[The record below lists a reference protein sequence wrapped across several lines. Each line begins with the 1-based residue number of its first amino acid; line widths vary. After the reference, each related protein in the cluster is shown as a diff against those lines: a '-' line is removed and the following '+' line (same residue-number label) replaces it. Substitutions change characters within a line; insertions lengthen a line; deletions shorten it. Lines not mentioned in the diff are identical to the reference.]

1 MHIYSFIGA
10 TEILKLI
17 LETNVPFKPNL
28 STEQIESA
36 IDLLQGSKQQLKP
49 GMALQ
54 SDKMFVEVDKPTVLI
69 QAHHNLDELFN
80 TLKLRK
86 GSSFE
91 LVFKLVLFF
100 NSLASIKGAKKY
112 TPVVS
117 LTSKERFHYCSP
129 QLFKLMAILKISDY

>member
-28 STEQIESA
+28 STESIESA

-69 QAHHNLDELFN
+69 
-80 TLKLRK
+80 
-86 GSSFE
+86 
-91 LVFKLVLFF
+91 
-100 NSLASIKGAKKY
+100 
-112 TPVVS
+112 
-117 LTSKERFHYCSP
+117 
-129 QLFKLMAILKISDY
+129 